1 MKNAILPKCFFVMLP
16 ALLLSGLVFA
26 QPSTATLTTATPVCA
41 SSNVTVT
48 FNFAGWTT
56 STSASLELSDA
67 NGNFPGTIIGN
78 IAAGPATSPGSIS
91 GNLGAVT
98 PSASYRLRIN
108 SLSPAGSFSTS
119 SFTISGDQITATYP
133 NPLGP
138 YCVGDPISVS
148 YVLDCNFLSGNTF
161 TLQLSNASGS
171 FASPITIASVN
182 SSVSGAINGSFPD
195 VPTGNG
201 YRIRIVSSNPS
212 GVISN
217 QSLPFRIG
225 SGTLKNAD
233 MSSMKPNGSIFCQGE
248 SLNLFYEFDPAD
260 PINAGNIYTI
270 QLSNNNFSTFRTI
283 GRLAS
288 TAKSGAIQAVIPYDI
303 SGNNYEIRIVASA
316 GPIDGCEY
324 GLYFIPSV
332 RPTLTDPN
340 NSFVCLGA
348 TVAFSTSPGFDVYQ
362 WQRVCS
368 PAFTN
373 TTAGFTTPASV
384 AIAKNGSNVY
394 VATAQGLVISRNG
407 GTTYTEVVLPAET
420 VNDVFVS
427 GSNVY
432 ASTDQGLYVSSN
444 NGSSFLTLFGTGNGI
459 PVAKVRASV
468 ATSNGGNDYIYAATS
483 SGLSRRI
490 NTGGFTTVL
499 SSVSVADI
507 FVEGTNVYVATNN
520 GVYVSNDNGTTF
532 SSPFQIANGL
542 LSNNITA
549 IFFKDGIMYAGTDS
563 GISISTNG
571 GLNWVSYNTG
581 NSELPDNLIQAISV
595 VNNFIYVGTPKGLA
609 VTNLGGDSFTTISV
623 GLQTPNIYGIVAE
636 ATSSTTTSVFLAT
649 PDGVG
654 STAFTLTG
662 NLDSDLTFD
671 IASVTAAD
679 SWCRYQVKVIENT
692 CSITSNQVR
701 VADIPPTISLSKVD
715 PTTCNGQ
722 NGTITVSGLVPVTKY
737 QLIYSGGAV
746 GSPASGDNVT
756 TNASGQI
763 TINGL
768 SAATYS
774 VNVVSLIEPPNP
786 GCASNVTTIMLTDP
800 IKPSVTLGTIT
811 PICAG
816 AMSFTIPYTNPT
828 QSPNQYSISGAD
840 ISPITNGGLS
850 NPITVN
856 LSTAAVGGLLSFVLT
871 VRNATTGCV
880 SSNITGSVTVDP
892 VSVGGSILGST
903 TVCSGTNSTVLS
915 LSSQTGSVQKWQSS
929 LSSDFSGATD
939 IANTTTQLIASN
951 LTQTTYYRAL
961 VKSGVCSQ
969 TTSATATVTVDP
981 VSVGGS
987 ISGSTTVCSGTNNTV
1002 LTLSGQ
1008 TGSIQ
1013 KWQSALSSDFSGA
1026 TDISNTTT
1034 QLTASNLTQ
1043 TTYYRALVKSGV
1055 CSQTTSAT
1063 ATVTVDPVSVGGS
1076 ISGSTAVCTG
1086 TNSTA
1091 LTLSGQTGSVQKWQS
1106 ALSSNFSGAT
1116 DISNTTTE
1124 LTASNLTQTTYYRAL
1139 VKSGIC
1145 SQTTSATA
1153 TVTVDPVSVGGS
1165 ISGSTTVC
1173 SGTNSTVLT
1182 LSGQTG
1188 SVQKWQSALSS
1199 DFSEATDISNTTTQ
1213 LTASNLTQTTYY
1225 RALVKSGVCSQTTSA
1240 TATVTV
1246 DPVSVGG
1253 SISGSTTLCTGTNST
1268 VLTLSGQTGS
1278 IQKWQSSLSS
1288 DFSGATDISN
1298 TTTELTA
1305 SNLTQTTYYRALVK
1319 SGVCSQTT
1327 SATATVTVDPVS
1339 VGGSISGSTTVCS
1352 GTNSTVL
1359 TLSGQTGSV
1368 QKWQSSLSFDFSGAT
1383 DIPNTTTELT
1393 ASNLTQTT
1401 YYRAL
1406 VKSGV
1411 CNAVNSIPAL
1421 VQTHRKPT
1429 ISLTVIQQNL
1439 VESSNQTFCDI
1450 DANPANSLQFNIA
1463 TACVSGSPVW
1473 RVQIGGG
1480 TWSAWSSTAP
1490 SSQSSDNQMYRYQAA
1505 CDANCPITYT
1515 SPIEVRINY
1524 RASIPQN
1531 ISLTADGTSV
1541 AANEEKSICDQA
1553 GTALTFNATCAA
1565 GEILLYSVDGG
1576 GYLPTVPNQIVDG
1589 QFHNYRVRCQKADGT
1604 VSCIEAESSIMR
1616 LKISTILAAPVASL
1630 NVTSG
1635 CGAPNSFSGT
1645 ANCGSL
1651 NTVWY
1656 NATTNVALPNLP
1668 TTTPNETTSYYAR
1681 CQSDV
1686 GCQSEI
1692 SNVVTFTVVAVNNP
1706 PLLTVSSDLVCTG
1719 VLVTVSA
1726 NCPAGSRAEWNT
1738 GIIGNSFTV
1747 SFNNVTT
1754 QSYSAKCIFENG
1766 CQSLL
1771 SSTKTV
1777 RWKAFELTIINI
1789 GQSKSAIKTNDRAA
1803 WASQFV
1809 TADGGPTLDNSTETN
1824 PTLYFSENPNKIGPR
1839 YWTIHADVCA
1849 LGTEGSLTFDM
1860 LLRPETG
1867 VARSFN
1873 THENNAPYFM
1883 YANREGWTELY
1894 AQNHPAYGFYQD
1906 NGVGGNVYDAG
1917 LPKGLYKLGIRYWDM
1932 KGWGSI
1938 YPSTRKPQGN
1948 VLAYQEYW
1956 FRIQSKDG
1964 VGIGAARTGDL
1975 SASRD
1980 LTPPSFASVMPNPV
1994 TSLLV
1999 LKVQNSQGKEVAA
2012 ELSDASGRRV
2022 LNRRFVAE
2030 TNQHQE
2036 EFEVSD
2042 LANGMYFLRVNAGE
2056 KQVTL
2061 KVIKVK

>member
-1 MKNAILPKCFFVMLP
+1 MLP
-16 ALLLSGLVFA
+16 VLLLSGLVFA
-26 QPSTATLTTATPVCA
+26 QPSTATLTTGTPVCP

-91 GNLGAVT
+91 GNLGAAT
-98 PSASYRLRIN
+98 PSAFYRLRVN
-108 SLSPAGSFSTS
+108 SLSPAGGVTTS
-119 SFTISGDQITATYP
+119 AFTISGDQVTATYP
-133 NPLGP
+133 HPLGS

-148 YVLDCNFLSGNTF
+148 YVLDCNFIPGNTF

-171 FASPITIASVN
+171 FASPTTITSVN
-182 SSVSGAINGSFPD
+182 STVSSTINGTIPNGI
-195 VPTGNG
+195 PKGNG
-201 YRIRIVSSNPS
+201 YVMRLVSSAPA

-217 QSLPFRIG
+217 QSFPFRIG
-225 SGTLKNAD
+225 SATLKNAD

-248 SLNLFYEFDPAD
+248 SLNLLYEFDAAD

-270 QLSNNNFSTFRTI
+270 QLSNNNFATFRTI

-303 SGNNYEIRIVASA
+303 SGNNYEIRIVASS
-316 GPIDGCEY
+316 GPLEGCKY

-332 RPTLTDPN
+332 RSALSDPS
-340 NSFVCLGA
+340 NSFVCLGSP
-348 TVAFSTSPGFDVYQ
+348 VAFSANLGFDVYQ

-373 TTAGFTTPASV
+373 TTAGFTTPVSV
-384 AIAKNGSNVY
+384 SIAKNGSNVY

-432 ASTDQGLYVSSN
+432 ASTDQGLYVSNN
-444 NGSSFLTLFGTGNGI
+444 NGNSFPTLFGTGNGI

-490 NTGGFTTVL
+490 NTGSFTTVL

-520 GVYVSNDNGTTF
+520 GVYVSNDNGATF

-542 LSNNITA
+542 LGNNITA

-609 VTNLGGDSFTTISV
+609 VTNLGGDGFTTISV

-636 ATSSTTTSVFLAT
+636 ANSSTTTSVFLAT
-649 PDGVG
+649 TGGVG
-654 STAFTLTG
+654 STVFTLTG
-662 NLDSDLTFD
+662 SLDSYPTFN

-722 NGTITVSGLVPVTKY
+722 NGTITVSGLVPMTKY

-756 TNASGQI
+756 TNATGEI

-774 VNVVSLIEPPNP
+774 VNVASLIEPPNP

-856 LSTAAVGGLLSFVLT
+856 LSTAAVGGSLSFILT

-892 VSVGGSILGST
+892 VSVGG
-903 TVCSGTNSTVLS
+903 
-915 LSSQTGSVQKWQSS
+915 
-929 LSSDFSGATD
+929 D
-939 IANTTTQLIASN
+939 
-951 LTQTTYYRAL
+951 
-961 VKSGVCSQ
+961 
-969 TTSATATVTVDP
+969 
-981 VSVGGS
+981 
-987 ISGSTTVCSGTNNTV
+987 
-1002 LTLSGQ
+1002 
-1008 TGSIQ
+1008 
-1013 KWQSALSSDFSGA
+1013 
-1026 TDISNTTT
+1026 
-1034 QLTASNLTQ
+1034 
-1043 TTYYRALVKSGV
+1043 
-1055 CSQTTSAT
+1055 
-1063 ATVTVDPVSVGGS
+1063 
-1076 ISGSTAVCTG
+1076 ISGSTAVCT
-1086 TNSTA
+1086 
-1091 LTLSGQTGSVQKWQS
+1091 
-1106 ALSSNFSGAT
+1106 
-1116 DISNTTTE
+1116 
-1124 LTASNLTQTTYYRAL
+1124 
-1139 VKSGIC
+1139 
-1145 SQTTSATA
+1145 
-1153 TVTVDPVSVGGS
+1153 
-1165 ISGSTTVC
+1165 
-1173 SGTNSTVLT
+1173 GTNSTVLT

-1188 SVQKWQSALSS
+1188 SVQKWQS
-1199 DFSEATDISNTTTQ
+1199 
-1213 LTASNLTQTTYY
+1213 
-1225 RALVKSGVCSQTTSA
+1225 
-1240 TATVTV
+1240 
-1246 DPVSVGG
+1246 
-1253 SISGSTTLCTGTNST
+1253 
-1268 VLTLSGQTGS
+1268 
-1278 IQKWQSSLSS
+1278 SLSS
-1288 DFSGATDISN
+1288 DFSSASDISN

-1359 TLSGQTGSV
+1359 TLSGQTGSI
-1368 QKWQSSLSFDFSGAT
+1368 QKWQSSLSSDFSGAT

-1406 VKSGV
+1406 IKSGVCSQTLSATATVTVDPVSVGGSISGSTTVCSGTNSTVLTLSGQTGSIQKWQSSLSSDFSSATDISNTTTELTASNLTQTTYYRALVKSGV
-1411 CNAVNSIPAL
+1411 CSQATSATATVTVDPVSVGGSISGSTTVCSGTNSTILTLSGQTGSVQKWQSSLSSDFSGATDISNTTTELTASNLTQTTYYRAL
-1421 VQTHRKPT
+1421 VKSGVCSQTTSATATVTVDPVSVGGSIAGSATVCSGTNSTALTLSNQVGAIQKWQSSLTSDFASVIDIANTTTSFTASNLTQTTYYRAVVQSGVCAVAYSAAATVTVNPLPTATISGTTTVCQNAPAPPITFSGANGTGVYTFGYKLNGGVLQSISTSSGSNTATVTQLTTTPGVFSYELVSVSDANCSQTQTGNATVKVQGKPT
-1429 ISLTVIQQNL
+1429 VSLTALQQTL
-1439 VESSNQTFCDI
+1439 VEGNAQTLCDT
-1450 DANPANSLQFNIA
+1450 DANPENGLQLNVSG
-1463 TACVSGSPVW
+1463 ACVVGPPVW

-1480 TWSAWSSTAP
+1480 AWSAWSSTAP
-1490 SSQSSDNQMYRYQAA
+1490 SSQSSDNQPYRYQAA
-1505 CDANCPITYT
+1505 CDGTCPSTYT
-1515 SPIEVRINY
+1515 SPIELTINY
-1524 RASIPQN
+1524 RSTVPQN
-1531 ISLTADGTSV
+1531 VSLLVDGVNVAVGESKEVCSLANMTISFTA
-1541 AANEEKSICDQA
+1541 N
-1553 GTALTFNATCAA
+1553 CAA
-1565 GEILLYSVDGG
+1565 GEVTLYSVDGG
-1576 GYLPTVPNQIVDG
+1576 AYSAGVPTSLVDNQY
-1589 QFHNYRVRCQKADGT
+1589 HNYRVRCLKLDGT
-1604 VSCIEAESSIMR
+1604 PSCVESESGVMR
-1616 LKISTILAAPVASL
+1616 LKLVTIPAAPTVSL
-1630 NVTSG
+1630 SSTTS
-1635 CGAPNSFSGT
+1635 CDATASFSGQSS
-1645 ANCGSL
+1645 CGSL
-1651 NTVWY
+1651 RTVWY
-1656 NATTNVALPNLP
+1656 NATTNMILPNLP
-1668 TTTPNETTSYYAR
+1668 TTVPSVTTSYYAR
-1681 CQSDV
+1681 CQTEN
-1686 GCQSEI
+1686 GCVSER
-1692 SNVVTFTVVAVNNP
+1692 SNVVTFTPTSTQAAP
-1706 PLLTVSSDLVCTG
+1706 AITVSQEIVCTG
-1719 VLVTVSA
+1719 TTVRISA
-1726 NCPAGSRAEWNT
+1726 NCPVGSQVFWNT
-1738 GIIGNSFTV
+1738 GVTTSSFEV
-1747 SFNNVTT
+1747 AFNNVTKQT
-1754 QSYSAKCIFENG
+1754 YWAKCIFGGG
-1766 CQSLL
+1766 CQSAE
-1771 SSTKTV
+1771 SV
-1777 RWKAFELTIINI
+1777 RKDVYWNAFVVTLINV
-1789 GQSKSAIKTNDRAA
+1789 GQTKSAIKTNDRSA

-1809 TADGGPTLDNSTETN
+1809 TRDGGSELEQSTQQN
-1824 PTLYFSENPNKIGPR
+1824 PTLYYVENVNKMAPR
-1839 YWTIHADVCA
+1839 YWTINVEACG
-1849 LGTEGSLTFDM
+1849 LGTNGSMTFD
-1860 LLRPETG
+1860 LLATPEMG
-1867 VARSFN
+1867 VIRSFN

-1980 LTPPSFASVMPNPV
+1980 LTPLPFASVMPNPV
-1994 TSLLV
+1994 ASFLV

-2012 ELSDASGRRV
+2012 ELSDAAGRRV
-2022 LNRRFVAE
+2022 LRRRFVAE

-2061 KVIKVK
+2061 KVIKVE